1 MKEQIKKRIEDYKVE
16 LDKIDDRIFI
26 INMID
31 HWTEED
37 KKILD
42 RLQLK
47 YDALDKEIKVLE
59 KELKNGKTN

>member
-59 KELKNGKTN
+59 EELKNGKTN

>member
-1 MKEQIKKRIEDYKVE
+1 MEEQIKKRIEDYKVE